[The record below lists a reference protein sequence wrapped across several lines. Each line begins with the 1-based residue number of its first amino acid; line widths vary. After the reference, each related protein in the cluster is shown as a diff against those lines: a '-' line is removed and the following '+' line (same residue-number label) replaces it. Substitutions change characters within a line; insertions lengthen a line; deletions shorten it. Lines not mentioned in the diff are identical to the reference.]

1 MLASTGRTL
10 RCGIRPASSTD
21 RPKPFAN
28 RLRQG
33 FGWRVLCGQAGAH
46 ARCARGVSS
55 LVHSDTTLATGEKVR
70 KFSLPG
76 TFEVLLQEDL
86 VVTCVIFPFCAC
98 VERRL
103 YWTNQINLIVA
114 EAVAGHHA
122 QFCATRPHFNSI
134 TLLALIVV
142 FASRS
147 QSHPPS
153 GSDQSGRSQSQTI

>member
-1 MLASTGRTL
+1 MRTD
-10 RCGIRPASSTD
+10 S
-21 RPKPFAN
+21 
-28 RLRQG
+28 
-33 FGWRVLCGQAGAH
+33 
-46 ARCARGVSS
+46 ARGLDGESFVGRREHTPDVREAMTST
-55 LVHSDTTLATGEKVR
+55 VYSDTTLATGEKVR

-153 GSDQSGRSQSQTI
+153 GSD